1 MGVKI
6 DDDFTG
12 DPDKDGSHPRSTS
25 KSKRKS
31 GKKKSSAAHPP
42 SAASQLVELALERY
56 RFGVSEDGEPYA
68 VRPGHHVVRLLRGGT
83 NSLRA
88 ELSKAFHQ
96 KYRKVPPQQALADAL
111 LVLEGTAQDQD
122 PDQVYLRVAAAD
134 GSVWRRLGRPD
145 HITVHTVT
153 QSATSEEKRSRL
165 SPNGTRALP
174 PGKWIR
180 RSTAGSGW

>member
-31 GKKKSSAAHPP
+31 GKKKPSAAHPP

-174 PGKWIR
+174 PG
-180 RSTAGSGW
+180 

>member
-1 MGVKI
+1 MPGCCLASSAKLMRRGLAALRTWRPRTKWWPEMGVRI

-12 DPDKDGSHPRSTS
+12 GSDEKRSA
-25 KSKRKS
+25 K
-31 GKKKSSAAHPP
+31 
-42 SAASQLVELALERY
+42 SAASQLVDLALERY

-68 VRPGHHVVRLLRGGT
+68 VQPGRHVVRLLRGGT

-96 KYRKVPPQQALADAL
+96 KYKKVPPQQALADAL
-111 LVLEGTAQDQD
+111 LVLEGTAQDQN
-122 PDQVYLRVAAAD
+122 PDQVHLRVAAAD

-165 SPNGTRALP
+165 SPNGTRA
-174 PGKWIR
+174 
-180 RSTAGSGW
+180 